1 MSDLVLKKLD
11 KASFEEAQAFVIAHE
26 AFCVT
31 LSSEFTD
38 NSKFKMVYAVYD
50 NTGICGV
57 ITVNMS
63 GFLLHCLPDVKQL
76 EQDLEFCKSLEK
88 ALGAEK
94 ISTIMGEESGTN
106 LLQRLYPEKPDC
118 VWDYNLLE
126 YGGTKL
132 EFCLPAGL
140 ALKKCETGDEES
152 LYPLQKQYELV
163 EVLPPGTEHNPARCK
178 LGLRK
183 ALENQHVFALFE
195 DSRAVAKAGT
205 NAIGTN
211 FAQIG
216 GVFTDVAFRN
226 KGFATLLTNYAAQW
240 LSEKGKKV
248 ILFVKKKNESA
259 KRAYAKAGFAQFGCF
274 KIVYY

>member
-1 MSDLVLKKLD
+1 MSNLVLKKLENT
-11 KASFEEAQAFVIAHE
+11 SFEEAQAFVIGHE

-31 LSSEFTD
+31 LSSEFAA
-38 NSKFKMVYAVYD
+38 NSKFKVVYAVYG
-50 NTGICGV
+50 NAGICGV
-57 ITVNMS
+57 ITLNAS

-76 EQDLEFCKSLEK
+76 EQDAEFCKSLEK
-88 ALGAEK
+88 ALGTEK
-94 ISTIMGEESGTN
+94 IGTIMGEESGSS
-106 LLQRLYPEKPDC
+106 LLQRLYPAKPEC

-126 YGGTKL
+126 YGGKKL
-132 EFCLPAGL
+132 DFDLPSQFV
-140 ALKKCETGDEES
+140 LKKCTIGDEES

-163 EVLPPGTEHNPARCK
+163 EVLPPGTEHNPARCR

-183 ALENQHVFALFE
+183 ALEKQHVFALFE
-195 DSRAVAKAGT
+195 GSRAVAKAGT
-205 NAIGTN
+205 NAIGIN

-216 GVFTDVAFRN
+216 GVFTDIAFRN
-226 KGFATLLTNYAAQW
+226 KGFATFLTNYAAQR
-240 LSEKGKKV
+240 LSENGKKV